1 MCVRDFCAGFA
12 LERLSQCQLVMGIE
26 NDQGKSSMRLCRLV
40 PVDQMMWN
48 GVADPHI
55 TQQLFTIV
63 VSCGFVPIRLCVVAY
78 KCTRLETERRKKML

>member
-1 MCVRDFCAGFA
+1 
-12 LERLSQCQLVMGIE
+12 MGIE

-63 VSCGFVPIRLCVVAY
+63 VSCGFVPILFLIITNDDGHGNVDDGH
-78 KCTRLETERRKKML
+78 RRYGHMVK